1 MNDVLS
7 PHIKQDKWKELET
20 KLHDDSIPMKPLN
33 LVQVCIVCQPI
44 DQLNNF
50 FIITAMSQQA
60 SSWDIIT
67 NILFDDWSNVS
78 FRLIWKPELVSEL
91 IEAGHP
97 TPDGFALLWIPQC
110 PMSAST

>member
-1 MNDVLS
+1 MNDVLG

-50 FIITAMSQQA
+50 LITLLCLNRPVYEILSQIFYLMTGVM
-60 SSWDIIT
+60 W
-67 NILFDDWSNVS
+67 V